1 MSTLIAC
8 VIEAAQAALQ
18 ISSPPPLPVSSMQQ
32 LQHTFLQFLTSSTM
46 IASVNDPRAR
56 QPALPRLLRLLPP
69 PPNLIFSTTIAF
81 AKEVQALHILRAH
94 LIDLLPSQVGA
105 LPCKSQAQSAALAR
119 ASAQPLVAAQE

>member
-1 MSTLIAC
+1 
-8 VIEAAQAALQ
+8 
-18 ISSPPPLPVSSMQQ
+18 
-32 LQHTFLQFLTSSTM
+32 M

-94 LIDLLPSQVGA
+94 LATLLQSQAGS
-105 LPCKSQAQSAALAR
+105 LLLISQAQPAAVAR
-119 ASAQPLVAAQE
+119 AKAQPPVARQD